1 MTNLDILFL
10 VIITGLSI
18 VLAVFQYRD
27 ELKKKESY
35 TYLFVALRSLIF
47 IVIGL
52 LLLDLSVTSTNT
64 NIVKPRL
71 AILADNSSSMKDK
84 ISANELEQKIKAL
97 SQQKDISDRFFTN
110 IYQFG
115 DAFKKLD
122 TLGLNDNK
130 TDIQEGLSTLSDLYP
145 SNELAI
151 VLLSDG
157 HQNYGPDF
165 AHYAMNRK
173 IKIYPVAI
181 GDTASYKDL
190 SIDRINHND
199 YSYLGNE
206 FPVEILVNYEGDDP
220 VKSQI
225 NIRNDKKLLFS
236 KKLSFDQDKRS
247 AIINARIKTKKAGLK
262 KYQVELKPIDNEKNT
277 SNNETSFQVEVI
289 DDQLKVLLLSSII
302 HPDLGALKR
311 SIETNERR
319 QVIIKTADEFE
330 GDLNDYESIILYQPD
345 RRLTSYLSQLEN
357 KNASLLI
364 IGGEKT
370 DYRSLSK
377 ELGFFNKQDD
387 QKTED
392 FQGVY
397 NEDFQKFQFDDLGFS
412 NFPPLGDQFGDVEI
426 SGEHSILLYKSVNG
440 IETEAPLLFEKEQGN
455 RKFIF
460 LLGEGIW
467 KWRGEVYRQRES
479 FRSFDR
485 FLDKWVQYL
494 NVDERERLEVDAKRS
509 YRSGSEGKVIA
520 RYYDANYEFD
530 PRAKLKIRIEN
541 ADGQDKVYDMP
552 LINDQFTFDINNLET
567 GNFSYEVFVE
577 GESYQENGSF
587 NIEAFS
593 IENKQYGANV
603 DQLLAASVNDRIYT
617 LSSLDELQQ
626 ELLQDEKF
634 QPVQKSTQ
642 NKKSLINWYY
652 LLVLLIVFLGLEW
665 LLRKYNGL
673 I

>member
-18 VLAVFQYRD
+18 LLAVFQYRE
-27 ELKKKESY
+27 ELKKKEDR

-52 LLLDLSVTSTNT
+52 LLLDLSITSTSTN
-64 NIVKPRL
+64 IIKPRL

-84 ISANELEQKIKAL
+84 ISAKELENKIRTL

-115 DAFKKLD
+115 EAFKKLD
-122 TLGLNDNK
+122 TLNLNDNK
-130 TDIQEGLSTLSDLYP
+130 TNIQKGLSTLSELYP

-165 AHYAMNRK
+165 AHYARNRK
-173 IKIYPVAI
+173 MKIYPVAI

-190 SIDRINHND
+190 SVDRINHND

-206 FPVEILVNYEGDDP
+206 FPVEILVNYEGDVP

-225 NIRNDKKLLFS
+225 NIRNNKKLLFS

-247 AIINARIKTKKAGLK
+247 AIINAKIKTKKAGLR
-262 KYQVELKPIDNEKNT
+262 KYQVKLKPIDNEKNT
-277 SNNETSFQVEVI
+277 SNNETSFQIEVI

-319 QVIIKTADEFE
+319 QVIIKTGDEFK
-330 GDLNDYESIILYQPD
+330 GNLDDYESIILYQPD

-377 ELGFFNKQDD
+377 ELGFFNKQNDK
-387 QKTED
+387 KTED

-397 NEDFQKFQFDDLGFS
+397 NKGFQKFQFDNLRFS
-412 NFPPLGDQFGDVEI
+412 NFPPLSDQFGDVEI
-426 SGEHSILLYKSVNG
+426 SGEHNILLYKSVNG
-440 IETEAPLLFEKEQGN
+440 IKTEAPLLFEKEQGN

-467 KWRGEVYRQRES
+467 KWRGEIFRQRES
-479 FRSFDR
+479 FTPFDR

-494 NVDERERLEVDAKRS
+494 NVDEKERLEVDAKRS
-509 YRSGSEGKVIA
+509 YRSGSNGKVIA

-530 PRAKLKIRIEN
+530 PRAKLKIRVKKS
-541 ADGQDKVYDMP
+541 DGQDKVFDMP
-552 LINDQFTFDINNLET
+552 LINDRFTFDINNLSSGT
-567 GNFSYEVFVE
+567 FSYEVFVE
-577 GESYQENGSF
+577 GQSFQETGSF
-587 NIEAFS
+587 NIEAFT

-603 DQLLAASVNDRIYT
+603 EQLLSASENDRIYT
-617 LSSLDELQQ
+617 LNSFNELQQ
-626 ELLQDEKF
+626 ELLKDEMF

-652 LLVLLIVFLGLEW
+652 LLVLLIVFLSIEW

>member
-10 VIITGLSI
+10 VVITGLSI
-18 VLAVFQYRD
+18 LLAVFQYTE
-27 ELKKKESY
+27 ELKKKEDLK
-35 TYLFVALRSLIF
+35 YLFVALRSLIF

-52 LLLDLSVTSTNT
+52 LLLDLSITSTSTN
-64 NIVKPRL
+64 IIKPRL

-84 ISANELEQKIKAL
+84 ISAKQLEDKMRTL
-97 SQQKDISDRFFTN
+97 SQQKDITERFFTN

-115 DAFKKLD
+115 EAFKKLD
-122 TLGLNDNK
+122 TLNLNDNK
-130 TDIQEGLSTLSDLYP
+130 TNIQKGLSTLSDLYP
-145 SNELAI
+145 SNDIAI

-165 AHYAMNRK
+165 AHYARNRK
-173 IKIYPVAI
+173 MKIYPVAI

-190 SIDRINHND
+190 SVDRINHND
-199 YSYLGNE
+199 YTYLGNE
-206 FPVEILVNYEGDDP
+206 FPVEILVNYEGDLP

-225 NIRNDKKLLFS
+225 NISNNKKLLFS
-236 KKLSFDQDKRS
+236 KKLSFDKDKRS
-247 AIINARIKTKKAGLK
+247 AIINAKIKTKKAGLR
-262 KYQVELKPIDNEKNT
+262 KYQVKLKPIDDEKNT
-277 SNNETSFQVEVI
+277 SNNETSFQIEVI

-311 SIETNERR
+311 SIETNERQ
-319 QVIIKTADEFE
+319 QVIIKTSDEFK
-330 GDLNDYESIILYQPD
+330 GNLDDYESIILYQPN
-345 RRLTSYLSQLEN
+345 RRLISYLSQLEN

-377 ELGFFNKQDD
+377 ELGFFNKQNDK
-387 QKTED
+387 KTED

-397 NEDFQKFQFDDLGFS
+397 NKGFKKFQFDNLGFS
-412 NFPPLGDQFGDVEI
+412 NFPPLSDQFGDVEI
-426 SGEHSILLYKSVNG
+426 SGEHNILLYKSVNG
-440 IETEAPLLFEKEQGN
+440 IKTEAPLLFEKEQGN

-467 KWRGEVYRQRES
+467 KWRGEIFRQRES
-479 FRSFDR
+479 FRPFDR

-494 NVDERERLEVDAKRS
+494 NVDEKERLEVDAKRS
-509 YRSGSEGKVIA
+509 YRSGSNGKVIA

-530 PRAKLKIRIEN
+530 PRAKLKIRVKKS
-541 ADGQDKVYDMP
+541 DGQEKVFDMP
-552 LINDQFTFDINNLET
+552 LINDRFTFDINNLSSGT
-567 GNFSYEVFVE
+567 FSYEVFVE
-577 GESYQENGSF
+577 GQSFQETGSF
-587 NIEAFS
+587 NIEAFT

-603 DQLLAASVNDRIYT
+603 EQLLSASEDDRIYT
-617 LSSLDELQQ
+617 LNSFNELQQ
-626 ELLQDEKF
+626 ELLKDEMF

-665 LLRKYNGL
+665 FIRKYNGL

>member
-35 TYLFVALRSLIF
+35 TYVFIALRSLIF

-52 LLLDLSVTSTNT
+52 LLLDLSVTSTST
-64 NIVKPRL
+64 NIVKPQL

-84 ISANELEQKIKAL
+84 ISARAFEDKINTLA
-97 SQQKDISDRFFTN
+97 QQKEISDRFFTN
-110 IYQFG
+110 VYQFG
-115 DAFKKLD
+115 EAFKKLD
-122 TLGLNDNK
+122 SMDLNDNK

-145 SNELAI
+145 SDELAI
-151 VLLSDG
+151 ILLSDG

-165 AHYAMNRK
+165 AHYAKNRDMN
-173 IKIYPVAI
+173 IYPVAI

-190 SIDRINHND
+190 SIEQINHND

-206 FPVEILVNYEGDDP
+206 FPVEILVNYEGNVPVNSQLNIKNDD
-220 VKSQI
+220 K
-225 NIRNDKKLLFS
+225 RLFS
-236 KKLSFDQDKRS
+236 KKLSFDKDKRS
-247 AIINARIKTKKAGLK
+247 AVINARIKTENAGLR
-262 KYQVELKPIDNEKNT
+262 KYQVELEPIKNEKNT
-277 SNNETSFQVEVI
+277 SNNKSSFQVEVI

-330 GDLNDYESIILYQPD
+330 GNLDEYESVILYQPD
-345 RRLTSYLSQLEN
+345 RKLTSYLGQLEN

-370 DYRSLSK
+370 DYRSLSN
-377 ELGFFNKQDD
+377 ELSFFNKQND

-397 NEDFQKFQFDDLGFS
+397 NEDFQKFQFDDLGFA
-412 NFPPLGDQFGDVEI
+412 NFPPLSDQFGDVEI

-467 KWRGEVYRQRES
+467 KWRGEVYKQREN
-479 FRSFDR
+479 FRPFDR

-494 NVDERERLEVDAKRS
+494 NVEERERLEVDAKRL
-509 YRSGSEGKVIA
+509 YRSGSDGKIIA

-530 PRAKLKIRIEN
+530 PRAKLKVKIKN
-541 ADGQDKVYDMP
+541 ADGEGNVYDMP
-552 LINDQFTFDINNLET
+552 LINDQFTFDISNLGT
-567 GNFSYEVFVE
+567 GSFSYQVFVE
-577 GESYQENGSF
+577 GQSLQEKGRF
-587 NIEAFS
+587 NIEAYS
-593 IENKQYGANV
+593 IENEQYGANV
-603 DQLLAASVNDRIYT
+603 EQLLSASKNERIYT
-617 LSSLDELQQ
+617 LDSFEELQQ
-626 ELLQDEKF
+626 ELLQNEKF
-634 QPVQKSTQ
+634 QPVQKSPQ